1 MAREVLYKEDF
12 FLLAESAELYGL
24 CALHLGRAV
33 RDHSSSSASI
43 QLSSSTQCHSNQV
56 SKMSNN
62 VGCTDLPGVPG
73 QPERTCAGGRAAV
86 TAL

>member
-12 FLLAESAELYGL
+12 FLLAESVELYGL
-24 CALHLGRAV
+24 CVLHLGRAV

-43 QLSSSTQCHSNQV
+43 QLNSSTQCHRNQV
-56 SKMSNN
+56 SKMSND
-62 VGCTDLPGVPG
+62 VGCTDLPRVPG
-73 QPERTCAGGRAAV
+73 QPERTCAGGCAAV